1 MARVFSLCAHRWR
14 ESCKRVIRRNANV
27 KQFPRLPLFR
37 GRRIDICRRRHV
49 LGRARPGALEGDGG
63 VDDEVEV
70 HNVTKLALED
80 FTFEDKGLRFIN
92 VHSGQEAK
100 QSIQNHPDTVLIL
113 LDVVMETD
121 DSGLSVAKYICEVLD
136 NQLVRIVL
144 RTGQPGQALERTV
157 VVEYDINDYK
167 TKTELTASK
176 LFTTVMTALRT
187 FRHLTTIERI
197 AAENAQ
203 LYIDLKAA
211 IQKVELLEKAKGHL
225 SKFVPQSTQK
235 IVDQNPD
242 APELEKQ
249 DEDVSIL
256 FLDIAG
262 YIMISESQNAASVNY
277 LIERY
282 SSSFLD
288 DIYQNNGDINE
299 TAEDGL
305 MIIFQDA
312 DRMKHAAQAARTA
325 LAIRN
330 KIQQINID
338 LEGEYEPV

>member
-1 MARVFSLCAHRWR
+1 M
-14 ESCKRVIRRNANV
+14 I
-27 KQFPRLPLFR
+27 
-37 GRRIDICRRRHV
+37 I
-49 LGRARPGALEGDGG
+49 
-63 VDDEVEV
+63 
-70 HNVTKLALED
+70 
-80 FTFEDKGLRFIN
+80 
-92 VHSGQEAK
+92 
-100 QSIQNHPDTVLIL
+100 
-113 LDVVMETD
+113 
-121 DSGLSVAKYICEVLD
+121 
-136 NQLVRIVL
+136 
-144 RTGQPGQALERTV
+144 
-157 VVEYDINDYK
+157 EYDINDYK
-167 TKTELTASK
+167 TKTELTTSK
-176 LFTTVMTALRT
+176 LFTTVTTALRT

-225 SKFVPQSTQK
+225 SKFVPQSAQK